1 MSFGHIFTLPMFPLD
16 IKKLQEQVKILSKKL
31 GNIVEGQPGTLNS
44 SLDTR
49 GDGGPPRLFPS
60 SQS

>member
-1 MSFGHIFTLPMFPLD
+1 MFPLD